1 MKEWD
6 ETLRRK
12 FGFSIES
19 EDTPQQTSSNDAK
32 DPIKFVSKGWGYEK
46 WIVNC
51 PRYCG
56 KILFLAKGKKC
67 SWHYH
72 QRKDEVFY
80 VQKGAIEVYYST
92 GDSLETAD
100 KLVLIEGDKFH
111 VPVRL
116 RHQMVALKDTE
127 LFEFST
133 EHFDSD
139 SIRLEKGD

>member
-133 EHFDSD
+133 EHFESD